1 MSTFEKTK
9 RNTVVRAHTRGSY
22 DKESVYSIVD
32 ASLICHVGFVQNGQ
46 PFVIPTIHAREDD
59 TILLHGATTSR
70 LIQHVQAGHE
80 ICITVTH
87 LDALVLA
94 RSVMHHS
101 MNYRSAVLFGR
112 GHLVSDEE
120 TLRCMQV
127 FTEKLIPGRWAD
139 CRPPNAKELKA
150 TSIVAVPIESASAK
164 ARVGPPIDDE
174 EDYELPYWAG
184 IVPIQQRLTT
194 PVSDSRLN
202 AGIEVPEYMID
213 YIETWGR

>member
-9 RNTVVRAHTRGSY
+9 RNTVIRAHTRGDY
-22 DKESVYSIVD
+22 DKDSVYAIVD
-32 ASLICHVGFVQNGQ
+32 ASLICHVGFVQNDQ

-70 LIQHVQAGHE
+70 LIKHVQAGHE
-80 ICITVTH
+80 VCITVTH
-87 LDALVLA
+87 LDGLVLA

-101 MNYRSAVLFGR
+101 MNYRSAVIFGR
-112 GHLVSDEE
+112 GHLVSDED
-120 TLRCMQV
+120 TLRCMEV

-150 TSIVAVPIESASAK
+150 TSIVAIPIESASAK
-164 ARVGPPIDDE
+164 IRVGPPIDDE

-184 IVPIQQRLTT
+184 VVPIQQKLTT
-194 PVSDSRLN
+194 PINDTRLN
-202 AGIEVPEYMID
+202 GGIEIPDYVGD
-213 YIETWGR
+213 YIETWGQ